1 MPAERS
7 RRLRSMTMGPW
18 WCSRES
24 KGLRPLSWL
33 RLSRRLR
40 RPRSPKTDSCPR
52 ALPCSPQRHLRSG
65 TAVASLRAV
74 RHRVALPGRD
84 RSPIHR
90 LEPGCLISSFL
101 PHTWWILS
109 RLDRSHS
116 LEALSWRDLAG
127 EIRLRRTGSWAPTC
141 TRDSGSTVGGEN
153 YADLVRG
160 GLVVAGFAAGDAI
173 HEA

>member
-1 MPAERS
+1 
-7 RRLRSMTMGPW
+7 MTMGPW

-65 TAVASLRAV
+65 TAVASLRTV

-109 RLDRSHS
+109 RLDGSHS
-116 LEALSWRDLAG
+116 LEAFSCRDLAG
-127 EIRLRRTGSWAPTC
+127 ENSTQENWILGTHLHAGFRFNGGRRKLRGLSPRRSCSRRLRG
-141 TRDSGSTVGGEN
+141 
-153 YADLVRG
+153 RG
-160 GLVVAGFAAGDAI
+160 RNT
-173 HEA
+173 

>member
-1 MPAERS
+1 
-7 RRLRSMTMGPW
+7 MTMGPW

-65 TAVASLRAV
+65 TAVASLRTV

-90 LEPGCLISSFL
+90 LEPDLFISS
-101 PHTWWILS
+101 PHMVDSVALGWQSFVRGTLLAGSCWRNSTQENWILGTHLHAGFRFNGGRRKLRGLSPRRSCS
-109 RLDRSHS
+109 R
-116 LEALSWRDLAG
+116 
-127 EIRLRRTGSWAPTC
+127 RLRG
-141 TRDSGSTVGGEN
+141 
-153 YADLVRG
+153 RG
-160 GLVVAGFAAGDAI
+160 RNT
-173 HEA
+173 